1 MWDSILVGYYV
12 VCMSPK
18 WQYMDQSLGIIPPVY
33 RLGLVQCCIHDIMF
47 SCLFTNK
54 VKYLV
59 CGSIAHQIL
68 QNDGYGILCRV
79 VYKKKNTSTPAA
91 S

>member
-1 MWDSILVGYYV
+1 MINVGFNFGWILCGMYVTKVAISGPVLGHYSPSIQTG
-12 VCMSPK
+12 P
-18 WQYMDQSLGIIPPVY
+18 
-33 RLGLVQCCIHDIMF
+33 CIHNIMF
-47 SCLFTNK
+47 SCMFTNK